1 MAVVYYGRMNYVDWY
16 RRISAPFRSAIAR
29 EVIVVADKALVLFIA
44 VAYFASIVLLFV
56 RGEVLAAVRVVLVP
70 AITFALITYLRDR
83 WNTNRPYED
92 FDIDPIIQKDERGR
106 SMPSRH
112 VSSAVIIACAL
123 AWQHM
128 DWGALAFAACAVV
141 AFTRI
146 VGGVHYPRDVAVG
159 AAIAL
164 VCGFLGF
171 VIIPS

>member
-16 RRISAPFRSAIAR
+16 RRVSAPFRSAIAR

-70 AITFALITYLRDR
+70 AITFALVTYLRDR
-83 WNTNRPYED
+83 WNTRRPYED

-164 VCGFLGF
+164 ACGILGF